1 MKKCKD
7 NDSEVTFSPN
17 EKEFNEFL
25 KKVKSFGDY
34 KIINNNDNNQFI
46 KSVIMQKDEF
56 DFIKSE
62 INNKLNKK
70 IKEIKKLYQATVDGG
85 EPVNFHL
92 KCDNIPNTLVLIKSS
107 GNRRFGGFTS
117 VNWESSSNNIWK
129 DDKNAFLFSLDKK
142 KIYSYKND
150 GKAILCY
157 KNQGPCFGYGHDI
170 GIEGNPLKKKLLYT
184 YENFQKDCSYKYD
197 GDPHALSEEGKGNRI
212 NAIEYEVFQVVFLW
226 PFN

>member
-17 EKEFNEFL
+17 EKELNEFL
-25 KKVKSFGDY
+25 KKVKSFGEF

-62 INNKLNKK
+62 IKNKLNKK

-157 KNQGPCFGYGHDI
+157 KNQGPCFGYGYDI
-170 GIEGNPLKKKLLYT
+170 GIEGNPLKEKLLYT
-184 YENFQKDCSYKYD
+184 YENFQKDCSYKYN
-197 GDPHALSEEGKGNRI
+197 GDAHALSEDGKGNRI
-212 NAIEYEVFQVVFLW
+212 NAIEYEVFQVVFL
-226 PFN
+226 